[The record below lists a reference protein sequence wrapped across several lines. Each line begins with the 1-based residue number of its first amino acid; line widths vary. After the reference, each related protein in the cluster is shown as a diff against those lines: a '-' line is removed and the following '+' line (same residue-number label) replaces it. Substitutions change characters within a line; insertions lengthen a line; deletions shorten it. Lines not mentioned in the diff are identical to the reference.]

1 MDKNLEAA
9 SLSSPI
15 KSERV
20 RGIILQHPNV
30 QEAIVLLRK
39 RKNQDIYIIAYVV
52 LHTETQKTR
61 EALHCFISEHLL
73 LDMRPETIIFL
84 EKFPL
89 TPEGEIDHRALL
101 TLQLLSKVRAGSNNG
116 TPQQGNAEAS
126 HINHLMQHIEAQKQ
140 KPAIQ
145 APALP
150 QLAREQLLPTSFA
163 QQRLWFTTQLDPA
176 NPFYNMYEVLQLTGP
191 LNLEALS
198 ASLRELM
205 VRQESLRTRF
215 VVREGIPWQEI
226 LPTCEL
232 ELPLLDLQTC
242 PPTQQESEAHRLL
255 QQFIHIPFVLD
266 QAPLLRVQLIRLH
279 PHRHLLVLC
288 LHHIISDGWSQGILL
303 RELTSLY
310 RSHLLGIPSS
320 LPPLPYQPA
329 DFAHW
334 QRQMLQGETLQS
346 LLSYWQQQLHAAPPL
361 LSLPTDA
368 PRPPQQRYR
377 GKLHF
382 FTLPAELS
390 DQVRQV
396 ARRSGCTL
404 FMVLLTAFALLL
416 QRYSGQDDLVIG
428 TDVAGRTRQEIEDVV
443 GFFVNMLPLR
453 VQIGGKKTGRQ
464 LLEQVREILLAAYAH
479 QDLPFEKLVEVL
491 QPERT
496 LSYHPLFQVKLVLQ
510 NTPQSDLSFPDV
522 SIQHIKV
529 ENTTARFD
537 LLLNI
542 TDSSPALH
550 GHLEYNTDLFTS
562 STAIYLLEM
571 FEYIL
576 LQLVNTLDQKV
587 DEYNKVLSD
596 FEQQRREHKAQQVH
610 EASRQKMQSI
620 KRKRVF

>member
-1 MDKNLEAA
+1 
-9 SLSSPI
+9 
-15 KSERV
+15 
-20 RGIILQHPNV
+20 
-30 QEAIVLLRK
+30 
-39 RKNQDIYIIAYVV
+39 
-52 LHTETQKTR
+52 
-61 EALHCFISEHLL
+61 
-73 LDMRPETIIFL
+73 
-84 EKFPL
+84 
-89 TPEGEIDHRALL
+89 
-101 TLQLLSKVRAGSNNG
+101 
-116 TPQQGNAEAS
+116 
-126 HINHLMQHIEAQKQ
+126 
-140 KPAIQ
+140 
-145 APALP
+145 
-150 QLAREQLLPTSFA
+150 
-163 QQRLWFTTQLDPA
+163 
-176 NPFYNMYEVLQLTGP
+176 
-191 LNLEALS
+191 
-198 ASLRELM
+198 
-205 VRQESLRTRF
+205 
-215 VVREGIPWQEI
+215 
-226 LPTCEL
+226 
-232 ELPLLDLQTC
+232 
-242 PPTQQESEAHRLL
+242 
-255 QQFIHIPFVLD
+255 
-266 QAPLLRVQLIRLH
+266 
-279 PHRHLLVLC
+279 
-288 LHHIISDGWSQGILL
+288 
-303 RELTSLY
+303 
-310 RSHLLGIPSS
+310 
-320 LPPLPYQPA
+320 
-329 DFAHW
+329 
-334 QRQMLQGETLQS
+334 
-346 LLSYWQQQLHAAPPL
+346 
-361 LSLPTDA
+361 
-368 PRPPQQRYR
+368 
-377 GKLHF
+377 
-382 FTLPAELS
+382 
-390 DQVRQV
+390 
-396 ARRSGCTL
+396 
-404 FMVLLTAFALLL
+404 MVLLTAFALLL